1 MKKILTLAFLSVL
14 AVTAMA
20 KMPAQARKL
29 VNSTRVE
36 ILYDAMDAFDAK
48 FPDSFSDFEYSCS
61 AHGRIFFG
69 RRIMGKLD
77 FPPLYTAD
85 KMRSALEK
93 FKGTTIDSIYALLEQ
108 ERYYTYMASGSA
120 YPDKAI
126 KPYYACAYRYNPAK
140 PVGDFE
146 ISDALAA
153 RSSAPDGYVESG
165 ALSWKDDY
173 FMIAQE
179 VIVDTDTRC
188 GAPDMSAIARFFNS
202 MPDRQKKGRAHIA
215 RKKTRSADDWRK
227 LYALFCAHV
236 WTRKNISI
244 SYSRADR
251 TISLTDRANCKVYTA
266 RYRENVL
273 TLEISPR

>member
-1 MKKILTLAFLSVL
+1 MKKILTLAFFAVM

-61 AHGRIFFG
+61 ADGRIFFG

-85 KMRSALEK
+85 KMVPVLEK
-93 FKGTTIDSIYALLEQ
+93 FDKTVMDSIVQL
-108 ERYYTYMASGSA
+108 RSTYYSYKVTGECGREES
-120 YPDKAI
+120 
-126 KPYYACAYRYNPAK
+126 KPRSYACAYRYNPSR
-140 PVGDFE
+140 PVGNFE
-146 ISDALAA
+146 MDDAFAA

-215 RKKTRSADDWRK
+215 RKKTRSANDWRK

-273 TLEISPR
+273 TLEILPR

>member
-61 AHGRIFFG
+61 ADGRIFFG

-85 KMRSALEK
+85 KMVPALEK
-93 FKGTTIDSIYALLEQ
+93 FHKTVMDSVYQLRGTYF
-108 ERYYTYMASGSA
+108 TYIATG
-120 YPDKAI
+120 DCFVGGE
-126 KPYYACAYRYNPAK
+126 KPQHYACAYRHNPAR
-140 PVGDFE
+140 PVGNFE
-146 ISDALAA
+146 MDDAFAA

-215 RKKTRSADDWRK
+215 RKKTRSANDWRK

-251 TISLTDRANCKVYTA
+251 TISLTDRANRKVYTA

-273 TLEISPR
+273 TLEIR

>member
-1 MKKILTLAFLSVL
+1 MKKFLTLAFLSVL

-29 VNSTRVE
+29 VNSPRVE

-61 AHGRIFFG
+61 AGGRIFFG

-77 FPPLYTAD
+77 FPPLYTSD
-85 KMRSALEK
+85 KMVPVLEK
-93 FKGTTIDSIYALLEQ
+93 FDKTVMDSIAQ
-108 ERYYTYMASGSA
+108 FRSSYYSYRVTGECRKDDSLPKS
-120 YPDKAI
+120 
-126 KPYYACAYRYNPAK
+126 YACAYRYNPSG
-140 PVGDFE
+140 PVGNFE
-146 ISDALAA
+146 MADALAA

-179 VIVDTDTRC
+179 VIVDTDMHC

-202 MPDRQKKGRAHIA
+202 MPDRQKKGQAHFA

-227 LYALFCAHV
+227 LYALFCAHM
-236 WTRKNISI
+236 WTRKDISI

-251 TISLTDRANCKVYTA
+251 TISLTDRANRKVYTA

-273 TLEISPR
+273 TLEIRPR

>member
-61 AHGRIFFG
+61 ADGRIFFG

-93 FKGTTIDSIYALLEQ
+93 FHKTVMDSVHQLRGTYF
-108 ERYYTYMASGSA
+108 TYIAAGDCYGA
-120 YPDKAI
+120 GEEPRH
-126 KPYYACAYRYNPAK
+126 YACAYRHNPTK
-140 PVGDFE
+140 PVDKFE
-146 ISDALAA
+146 MSDAFAA

-251 TISLTDRANCKVYTA
+251 TISLTDRTNRKVYTA